1 MLSVSERVNKIIDS
15 PTMQVAAKA
24 IKMKSEGI
32 DIVDLSVGEP
42 DFPTPQFIKEAAI
55 KAINENKTKY
65 TQNAG
70 IIELRKAIQKKL
82 KEENNLSYELNEIIV
97 SNGAKQAIFNAVQSI
112 IYEGDEALILAPY
125 WVSYPDMVL
134 LSHGKP
140 IIINCGEEND
150 FKVTIDDLNKNISNK
165 TKLLILCNPS
175 NPTGTAY
182 SRRELEHIAEA
193 VLRHNFY
200 VISDEIYEK
209 LYYKDEPYTSFAS
222 IDPELKKRTITI
234 NGMSKAYSMTGWRI
248 GYAAGPF
255 EIISAINKIQSHSTS
270 NPCSISQYAALAALE
285 GDQSVVESMKNEFKK
300 RRDFMH
306 KELSSIKDVTCYK
319 SDGAFYLFPNF
330 SKYFGKSTEVIK
342 VNNSYDLA
350 MYFLYEAKVATV
362 PGSAFGAEGY
372 IRISYANSMENLQ
385 KGIERIRK
393 AIERLR

>member
-24 IKMKSEGI
+24 IKMKAEGI

-42 DFPTPQFIKEAAI
+42 DFPTPDFVKEAAI

-70 IIELRKAIQKKL
+70 IVELRKAIQQKL
-82 KEENNLSYELNEIIV
+82 LNDNNLNYDINEIIV

-112 IYEGDEALILAPY
+112 IYEGDEAIILAPY

-140 IIINCGEEND
+140 VIVNCDEKND
-150 FKVTIDDLNKNISNK
+150 FKVNLEELKKNISER

-175 NPTGTAY
+175 NPTGSSYTKK
-182 SRRELEHIAEA
+182 ELEKIAEI
-193 VLRHNFY
+193 VLKHNFY

-209 LYYKDEPYTSFAS
+209 LYYENEKFTSFAS
-222 IDPELKKRTITI
+222 LDPEVKKRTITI
-234 NGMSKAYSMTGWRI
+234 NGISKAYAMTGWRI

-270 NPCSISQYAALAALE
+270 NPCSISQYAALAALT
-285 GDQSVVESMKNEFKK
+285 GDQKIVERMKEEFIK
-300 RRDFMH
+300 RRDFLY
-306 KELSSIKDVTCYK
+306 KELTNINDITCYK
-319 SDGAFYLFPNF
+319 PAGAFYLFPNF
-330 SKYFGKSTEVIK
+330 SKYFGKSTNVMK
-342 VNNSYDLA
+342 VNNSYDMA

-362 PGSAFGAEGY
+362 PGSAFGAEGF
-372 IRISYANSMENLQ
+372 IRLSYANSMENLN
-385 KGIERIRK
+385 KGIERIKK
-393 AIERLR
+393 ALEILK